1 MSILNVINLLG
12 GLAFFLYGMSLMGS
26 GLKKT
31 AGGRLEEILARLS
44 STPLRGVLLGTAVT
58 AIIQSSSAT
67 TVMVVGFVNSGIMQL
82 RQAIGIIMGANI
94 GTTATGWILSLAGIN
109 GDNIWI
115 TLLKPTTFSPIIA
128 LFGTILIVF
137 IHDNRKKSLGSI
149 LLGFAILMYGMSA
162 MSSAASPL
170 AESEAFVSILT
181 MFADYPALGVLAG
194 ALITALIQ
202 SSSASVGIL
211 QALALTGAVTY
222 STAIPLILG
231 MDIGACVPV
240 LLSAIGA
247 NKNGKRTA
255 LIYLYFNLIGSIL
268 FMIVFYTS
276 NAIYGAATSGSG
288 FPFVSSLA
296 NASGI
301 AVVNTVFKLFAAA
314 VLLPFVNKLEKLAIM
329 SVPDDKKAA
338 VHPRE
343 DVSELLD
350 ERFLNSPGY
359 ALAQCKNVVNQMAEL
374 DVYNIN
380 AAISLLDE
388 FDEEAGESITLNED
402 IVDEYEDKLGTYLI
416 KVSSLSL
423 TDAESRDVS
432 KLLHS
437 IGDFERISDH
447 SINLYETAQEISQ
460 KEISFSSDA
469 RRELDIMSDAV
480 SEILRVSVQSFQ
492 RDDSALASSV
502 EPLEEVI
509 NLLCEELKTRHIE
522 RLRNG
527 ICTIET
533 GFVFNDIISNYE
545 RVADHCSN
553 IAVCVIRLKD
563 EMYDTHEY
571 LRDIKTSDTGDYKE
585 MYEDYKAKYYDRL
598 AEQR

>member
-1 MSILNVINLLG
+1 
-12 GLAFFLYGMSLMGS
+12 
-26 GLKKT
+26 
-31 AGGRLEEILARLS
+31 
-44 STPLRGVLLGTAVT
+44 
-58 AIIQSSSAT
+58 
-67 TVMVVGFVNSGIMQL
+67 
-82 RQAIGIIMGANI
+82 
-94 GTTATGWILSLAGIN
+94 
-109 GDNIWI
+109 
-115 TLLKPTTFSPIIA
+115 
-128 LFGTILIVF
+128 
-137 IHDNRKKSLGSI
+137 
-149 LLGFAILMYGMSA
+149 MYGMSA

-268 FMIVFYTS
+268 FMIVF
-276 NAIYGAATSGSG
+276 IPHIHLRRGDLGSG
-288 FPFVSSLA
+288 LPFRFVAGQMPRVSL
-296 NASGI
+296 
-301 AVVNTVFKLFAAA
+301 VNTVFK
-314 VLLPFVNKLEKLAIM
+314 PLAGRRFCFLCT
-329 SVPDDKKAA
+329 SSESSRSWAFGRQKAA

-437 IGDFERISDH
+437 ICDFERISDH

-469 RRELDIMSDAV
+469 RRELD
-480 SEILRVSVQSFQ
+480 
-492 RDDSALASSV
+492 
-502 EPLEEVI
+502 
-509 NLLCEELKTRHIE
+509 
-522 RLRNG
+522 
-527 ICTIET
+527 
-533 GFVFNDIISNYE
+533 
-545 RVADHCSN
+545 
-553 IAVCVIRLKD
+553 
-563 EMYDTHEY
+563 
-571 LRDIKTSDTGDYKE
+571 
-585 MYEDYKAKYYDRL
+585 
-598 AEQR
+598 